1 MNRGISLKMRHVRL
15 AAGFAAVGLLLA
27 ACSESD
33 TKTATTAITPAA
45 TATTASAAATTAAAG
60 ATTAPTT
67 AGTTATTATATTTGA
82 TTPATTAT
90 TTAATTATTAA
101 AQDVNAWALKYTGGK
116 AGAAAGSPIKIG
128 YANDE
133 SFFPEN
139 TIGVN
144 AAVAYVNA
152 ELGGAAGRPLEIVAC
167 SVTDASS
174 GSKCGAQF
182 ANDASITL
190 VVTGTMLAGNAELY
204 KVLDGKKPVIIGNGL
219 TTDDFTTTAGQTFTA
234 GSPAVIPGMAQ
245 FLLTGL
251 PSVPKNVVI
260 MGQDNAG
267 SKTAAQALF
276 EPVMK
281 KAGINVTEAFV
292 GDSAAESDVQT
303 ALTAAG
309 VDKADVIVSLN
320 TIQQCINLDDAIKA
334 LNLKTT
340 VVATGLCFGTPMTD
354 HIKANGD
361 TGDVPDGWYFGDYG
375 YSYFTPDYDSGMLT
389 YVTKVK
395 QYGKPAPGAT
405 TLEYTGFAGP
415 SFANIL
421 TATKFFNAVGP
432 DKLDYASVNAQIRGF
447 KGPMMIQAGPLDC
460 GKLTIVGLPIFKS
473 ACAPDMGIHQY
484 SGGKWIAK
492 NDGVLGNSIDATKV
506 AV

>member
-1 MNRGISLKMRHVRL
+1 MKHLRL

-33 TKTATTAITPAA
+33 TKTS
-45 TATTASAAATTAAAG
+45 TATTTATAGTSATTVTTAAG
-60 ATTAPTT
+60 STSAPTT
-67 AGTTATTATATTTGA
+67 AGTAATTTVAGA
-82 TTPATTAT
+82 APTTGASAT

-101 AQDVNAWALKYTGGK
+101 GQDVNAWALKYTGGK
-116 AGAAAGSPIKIG
+116 AVAAAGDPIKIG

-139 TIGVN
+139 TIGIN
-144 AAVAYVNA
+144 AGVAYVNA
-152 ELGGAAGRPLEIVAC
+152 ELGGGAGRPLQIVAC
-167 SVTDASS
+167 NVTDADS

-182 ANDASITL
+182 SNDATITL

-204 KVLDGKKPVIIGNGL
+204 KALDGKKPVIIGNGL

-251 PSVPKNVVI
+251 PAVPKNVVI

-320 TIQQCINLDDAIKA
+320 TIQQCINLDDALKA

-354 HIKANGD
+354 HLKANSQ

-395 QYGKPAPGAT
+395 QYGKPAPNAT

-421 TATKFFNAVGP
+421 TATKFFNALGA

-460 GKLTIVGLPIFKS
+460 GNLTIVGLPIFKS
-473 ACAPDMGIHQY
+473 ACAPQMGIHEY
-484 SGGKWIAK
+484 TGGKWVAK
-492 NDGVLGNSIDATKV
+492 NDGVLGNAIDATKV